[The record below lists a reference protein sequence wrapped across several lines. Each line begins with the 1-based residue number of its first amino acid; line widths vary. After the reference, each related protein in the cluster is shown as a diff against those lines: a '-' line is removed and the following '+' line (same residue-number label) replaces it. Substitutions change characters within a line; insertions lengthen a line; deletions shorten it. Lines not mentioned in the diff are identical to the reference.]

1 MTGPTSLPPSCTL
14 WIDGTRY
21 ADGQP
26 AELDGEPVAL
36 TGLQVVWGRD
46 TTLDQPAPATCT
58 FTVLD
63 RPGDDRF
70 TSRLRI
76 GARVQVRADAV
87 IYPDPT
93 IPTVTDPGFE
103 AAPAGSAPSV
113 ITSNATVT
121 VTAGGRGGGHAAGV
135 DPVDAARGMRVI
147 FPPAPFTLDPAGWD
161 AVPRTL
167 TGQTWRYGAAV
178 RAAAALTAVA
188 RVQVHPVSFVVPW
201 AAAHVFVD
209 EAPAGP
215 PDPAGWRDHSALF
228 TPPAG
233 VWLGVA
239 VDVYPTGPAW
249 ADLPADLSWDDLAI
263 GDPGPPAAGT
273 YTTTAFGDSI
283 TAGTWLPTYA
293 DSWIPKLEARLGI
306 AIANEA
312 VGGAPLHDP
321 GGGPVL
327 LDAVTAALAAGP
339 APDVAII
346 LAGTNDLVT
355 HDAGT
360 LHQSAAAAQQVQ
372 DTLLA
377 AGVRPVWL
385 AILPMGY
392 GTSHPDSYVAPLLER
407 RRLLNDSLRQ
417 IAGPGCWFDT
427 DRLFG
432 ADAGGFVADPA
443 WLLDGLHPTAAG
455 ASQMAAEFPADTL
468 NPTFTGYA
476 PSWLELARTLVDD
489 LVVLAPA
496 DGAGRAGEIFTG
508 RITDLDAQW
517 DAGAGG
523 TLVDVTAQDDTAEL
537 ANRYVGAQP
546 WPAERLDARFTRILS
561 AAGQA
566 MAAIVDPTA
575 AAHQISYRD
584 VDNQAA
590 AGLLESLAQS
600 VGGALW
606 SATSLTTGPY
616 LRLEDIDARP
626 ALFVLEMG
634 ADDLVHIVPASVL
647 AERGVTI
654 SACDVLLDPVHW
666 QQNVGDVAT
675 RVAVGWL
682 DQAPDPVKPT
692 GRAVVAIDAAAEQAS
707 GQRRVQVSTELAA
720 GADATA
726 LASSLLARL
735 SAGGWRIRGLTYRVT
750 PAEPLGPDGIALVMT
765 ILDGTTRIGL
775 PIMLTD
781 VPDWSPAPT
790 RADVPLFLEG
800 ARFTNDAGA
809 WTLELITSSAAA
821 QGAPDVAWADLPA
834 DWSWAELG
842 PEISWAD
849 LAGVGIQP

>member
-1 MTGPTSLPPSCTL
+1 VLLPNGLAAAAGVIVRPVTF
-14 WIDGTRY
+14 T
-21 ADGQP
+21 QP
-26 AELDGEPVAL
+26 FSAG
-36 TGLQVVWGRD
+36 
-46 TTLDQPAPATCT
+46 
-58 FTVLD
+58 TVLD
-63 RPGDDRF
+63 
-70 TSRLRI
+70 
-76 GARVQVRADAV
+76 Q
-87 IYPDPT
+87 
-93 IPTVTDPGFE
+93 
-103 AAPAGSAPSV
+103 AA
-113 ITSNATVT
+113 
-121 VTAGGRGGGHAAGV
+121 TAG
-135 DPVDAARGMRVI
+135 
-147 FPPAPFTLDPAGWD
+147 T
-161 AVPRTL
+161 T
-167 TGQTWRYGAAV
+167 
-178 RAAAALTAVA
+178 
-188 RVQVHPVSFVVPW
+188 
-201 AAAHVFVD
+201 
-209 EAPAGP
+209 
-215 PDPAGWRDHSALF
+215 DPAGWRSYSALV

-249 ADLPADLSWDDLAI
+249 ADLPADLSWDDLAWPA
-263 GDPGPPAAGT
+263 DPGPPPAGT

-306 AIANEA
+306 TIANAA

-321 GGGPVL
+321 AGVGPVL
-327 LDAVTAALAAGP
+327 LDAVTAALAGGP

-346 LAGTNDLVT
+346 LMGTNDLVT
-355 HDAGT
+355 HGLDT
-360 LHQSAAAAQQVQ
+360 LHQSAAAAQLVQ
-372 DTLLA
+372 DTLRA
-377 AGVRPVWL
+377 AGARVIWL
-385 AILPMGY
+385 GILPMGY

-407 RRLLNDSLRQ
+407 RRALNESLRA

-427 DRLFG
+427 DRLFA
-432 ADAGGFVADPA
+432 ADASGFVADPA
-443 WLLDGLHPTAAG
+443 WLLDGLHPTPAG

-468 NPTFTGYA
+468 NPAFTGYR
-476 PSWLELARTLVDD
+476 PTWLDLARTLVDD

-496 DGAGRAGEIFTG
+496 EGAARAGEVFTG

-523 TLVDVTAQDDTAEL
+523 TVVDVTAQDDTAEL

-575 AAHQISYRD
+575 AAHQVSYRD
-584 VDNQAA
+584 VDNQPSL
-590 AGLLESLAQS
+590 GLLQSLAQS

-626 ALFVLEMG
+626 ALLVLAMG
-634 ADDLVHIVPASVL
+634 DDDLVHIVPASVL
-647 AERGVTI
+647 GVRGVTV

-666 QQNVGDVAT
+666 QQSVDDDAT
-675 RVAVGWL
+675 RVTVGWR

-692 GRAVVAIDAAAEQAS
+692 DRAATAIDAAAEAAT
-707 GQRRVQVSTELAA
+707 GRRRVQVSTELAA

-735 SAGGWRIRGLTYRVT
+735 STGGWRIRGITYRVELT
-750 PAEPLGPDGIALVMT
+750 DPLGPEGIALVMT
-765 ILDGTTRIGL
+765 ILDATTRIGL

-781 VPDWSPAPT
+781 VPSWSPAPT

-800 ARFTNDAGA
+800 ARFTNNAGA
-809 WTLELITSSAAA
+809 WTLELITSSAVN
-821 QGAPDVAWADLPA
+821 QGAPDVAWNQLPA

-849 LAGVGIQP
+849 LAGVGIE